1 MSPWFYRQPT
11 VDVGTFIIRFASGVN
26 GSYPGQLAISY
37 RKENNVIQHILVDFE
52 RLDKPKNNNHHHH
65 QHNNNNNNVSNKNNN
80 VSSKNNNDSE
90 QIYGP
95 SFLLD
100 GEYLTISSLT
110 FPAYP

>member
-52 RLDKPKNNNHHHH
+52 RLDKPKNNHNH
-65 QHNNNNNNVSNKNNN
+65 NNNVSN
-80 VSSKNNNDSE
+80 KNNNDSE

-100 GEYLTISSLT
+100 GEYLTISLLT
-110 FPAYP
+110 FPAYLNPTF